1 MPLTFHDCGNNL
13 YTLLA
18 DDVAAIDTAIDVTA
32 SGLDDLTVPFFAD
45 LGGEIVEVT
54 TVTEDTP
61 APGTTRWNVTRAVYG
76 AAGVYSAG
84 IPVAQRNYAEQYTE
98 IHAAAFA
105 AWSAVLATLGGTSG
119 VLRGPTDTACIVSAG
134 TGVAVNVTAGVAVV
148 DSAPVVVSAGSVTLA
163 PPGSGTVNYQIL
175 VSGTGAL
182 SAVLDTAGDP
192 APAGYTILAD
202 VAVDWNDTGLIAG
215 DITDRRS
222 IL

>member
-1 MPLTFHDCGNNL
+1 MALTFHNCGNNL

-18 DDVAAIDTAIDVTA
+18 DDVAAIDTTIDVTA
-32 SGLDDLTVPFFAD
+32 SGLDDLTVPFYVD

-54 TVTEDTP
+54 AVTPDTP
-61 APGTTRWNVTRAVYG
+61 APGTTRWDVTRAVYG

-84 IPVAQRNYAEQYTE
+84 IPVAQRNYAEQYNE

-105 AWSAVLATLGGTSG
+105 AWSAVLTTLGGTSG
-119 VLRGPTDTACIVSAG
+119 VLRGTTDTACIVSAG

-148 DSAPVVVSAGSVTLA
+148 DSAPVVVAAGSVTLT
-163 PPGSGTVNYQIL
+163 PPVAGTVNYQIL
-175 VSGTGAL
+175 VDDTGAL

-202 VAVDWNDTGLIAG
+202 VSVDWNDTGIIAG